1 MSTYLVN
8 FFLLFERMGKME
20 TIDVI
25 RNLCVKHNT
34 SLKALERELGFSNG
48 SLAKSSTIKSE
59 RLKKIADYFGVSVEY
74 LMTGEEPDGY
84 YLNNEA
90 RDMAQ
95 FLYDN
100 PGYKVLFDA
109 SRKVKPDDIKFVAE
123 MIDRMTKN
131 ED

>member
-1 MSTYLVN
+1 MDNKTYENYCLIRDKKGYKDSEIATGSGVTKSTLS
-8 FFLLFERMGKME
+8 
-20 TIDVI
+20 DW
-25 RNLCVKHNT
+25 
-34 SLKALERELGFSNG
+34 KAGRYTPKTEKLQ
-48 SLAKSSTIKSE
+48 
-59 RLKKIADYFGVSVEY
+59 KIADFLGVSVEY